1 MKRREEEEKMRRVR
15 LSAPRIAM
23 LLALGLGLALWVP
36 LAARAADLHVLGPTS
51 LQEALEEANAT
62 YSALTGTRILV
73 SYDASGTQAKQI
85 EAGTRADLFIAGGLE
100 WVDYLEARKLIKP
113 DTRANLVR
121 NRLALIAPKSDRT
134 SLEIL
139 PGFPLKDL
147 LGDGKL
153 SIADPEISTAGV
165 YARTA
170 LQRLGAWPSV
180 EKQLLLAPNLRS
192 TLVNVSQGKAPFG
205 ITFETEVQADPG
217 VRLVAI
223 FPSGSY
229 SPIVYPMA
237 VLASSTNIEAA
248 HYATWLR
255 SYEAMPS
262 FAKRGFTL
270 IGAVAGH

>member
-1 MKRREEEEKMRRVR
+1 MARVR

-23 LLALGLGLALWVP
+23 LVGLALWAPV
-36 LAARAADLHVLGPTS
+36 AARAADLVVLGPTS
-51 LQEALEEANAT
+51 FQEALEEANASYT
-62 YSALTGTRILV
+62 ALTGTRIV
-73 SYDASGTQAKQI
+73 ISYDASGTQAKQI
-85 EAGTRADLFIAGGLE
+85 EAGARADLFIAGGLE
-100 WVDYLEARKLIKP
+100 WVDYLEERKLIKP
-113 DTRANLVR
+113 DTRANMVR
-121 NRLALIAPKSDRT
+121 NRLVLIAPKSDKT
-134 SLEIL
+134 SVEIL
-139 PGFPLKDL
+139 PGFALKDL
-147 LGDGKL
+147 LGDRRL

-180 EKQLLLAPNLRS
+180 ENQLLLAPNLRAAL
-192 TLVNVSQGKAPFG
+192 TVVSQNKAPFG

-223 FPSGSY
+223 FPSASHP
-229 SPIVYPMA
+229 PIVYPMA

-255 SYEAMPS
+255 SYEALPA

-270 IGAVAGH
+270 IGVVAGH

>member
-1 MKRREEEEKMRRVR
+1 MKRVR
-15 LSAPRIAM
+15 LAVPGFVM
-23 LLALGLGLALWVP
+23 LVGLVLGAP
-36 LAARAADLHVLGPTS
+36 LAARAADIIVLGPTS
-51 LQEALEEANAT
+51 FQEALEEANAT

-85 EAGTRADLFIAGGLE
+85 AAGAKADLFIAGGLE
-100 WVDYLEARKLIKP
+100 WVDYLQERKLIKP

-121 NRLALIAPKSDRT
+121 NRLALIAPASDKT
-134 SLEIL
+134 QIDIV
-139 PGFPLKDL
+139 PGFPLKTL

-153 SIADPEISTAGV
+153 SIADPELSTAGV

-180 EKQLLLAPNLRS
+180 EKQLLLAPNVRTAL
-192 TLVNVSQGKAPFG
+192 TTVSHGKAPFG
-205 ITFETEVQADPG
+205 ITFETDVGADPG

-223 FPSGSY
+223 FPSASHP
-229 SPIVYPMA
+229 PIVYPMA

-255 SYEAMPS
+255 SWEAIPS